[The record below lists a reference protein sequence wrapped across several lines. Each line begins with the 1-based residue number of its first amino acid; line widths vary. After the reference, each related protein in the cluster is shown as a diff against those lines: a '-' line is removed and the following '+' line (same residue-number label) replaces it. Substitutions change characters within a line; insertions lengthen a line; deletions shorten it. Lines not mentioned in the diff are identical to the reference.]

1 MTCILC
7 RVSLPVSSKRRR
19 LHGVSSVG
27 DLALLQQESSKLG
40 VGTII
45 PPRSAAQGPYLC
57 IVSSAGVL
65 ALLQQESSKL
75 GIGTIIPPP
84 PPRSAA
90 QGPYLCIQCFTLAE
104 KVCNARTSPHQL
116 ESELHGKIHSAASFH
131 NLLQVTVI
139 IIILL

>member
-84 PPRSAA
+84 PPDLLLRALTSAFNVSLLLKKSA
-90 QGPYLCIQCFTLAE
+90 MPEL
-104 KVCNARTSPHQL
+104 ARTSWKV
-116 ESELHGKIHSAASFH
+116 SYMGRS
-131 NLLQVTVI
+131 
-139 IIILL
+139 ILLHLSITCCR